1 MGAHSSSAKKKKLR
15 VGVYTERV
23 LKWFNYYSRARA
35 LTSCFVEASPTVE
48 KLYRARNGPTCLN
61 YVAKSPQRSFVACST
76 RICAAGEERCPCVR
90 TCDAWCW
97 APKAHQNDRCYVTPE
112 DLPSDS
118 LRKDLKSM
126 VGVYTENLKTV
137 KIGGGEGGG
146 RLHGYGRLT
155 GTIRYASIFSSAL
168 KQQCCLSQQGMEHLA
183 TCGN

>member
-1 MGAHSSSAKKKKLR
+1 MG
-15 VGVYTERV
+15 GYTERV

-118 LRKDLKSM
+118 QRKDLKSM

-137 KIGGGEGGG
+137 KIGGGEGVGACTCTG
-146 RLHGYGRLT
+146 AWLGQYGMLVSSHLH
-155 GTIRYASIFSSAL
+155 SNSSAVYHSKVWNTL
-168 KQQCCLSQQGMEHLA
+168 PLAVTNHITNLSGSICCN
-183 TCGN
+183 T